1 MARDRYTFT
10 VERVGTG
17 PGGYREAYGFAPSF
31 AVELL
36 PDERYLAYDRFRQQV
51 DDGCSPSHPIS
62 TRRRAFTDLF
72 EPGEEVT
79 LAEAE
84 RRCAEV
90 DDVLVDLTHWVEGL
104 SLRDPDAAARRGSGQ
119 GERG

>member
-1 MARDRYTFT
+1 MARERYTFT

-17 PGGYREAYGFAPSF
+17 PGGSREAYGFAPNF

-36 PDERYLAYDRFRQQV
+36 PDERYRVYDRFRQHV

-62 TRRRAFTDLF
+62 TRRRAFTDRF
-72 EPGEEVT
+72 EPGEEVP
-79 LAEAE
+79 LGEAE

-90 DDVLVDLTHWVEGL
+90 DDVFVELSHWLEGIAG
-104 SLRDPDAAARRGSGQ
+104 PGARASDRK
-119 GERG
+119 RP